1 MAKKISMKN
10 MLNDKYNNFVPSQ
23 KMMELEFMDTN
34 IPTINYLISGRPLT
48 GGLPLSGKIT
58 TLYGPESSG
67 KTTLIGHVM
76 RQALQK
82 NIDVVFFDTESSVT
96 NRRLEQ
102 FGIDPEH
109 DNFMLYMP
117 DTMENST

>member
-58 TLYGPESSG
+58 TLYGPESAG
-67 KTTLIGHVM
+67 KTTLTGHIM
-76 RQALQK
+76 RQALEK
-82 NIDVVFFDTESSVT
+82 ETDVVFFDTESSV
-96 NRRLEQ
+96 RS
-102 FGIDPEH
+102 H
-109 DNFMLYMP
+109 
-117 DTMENST
+117 